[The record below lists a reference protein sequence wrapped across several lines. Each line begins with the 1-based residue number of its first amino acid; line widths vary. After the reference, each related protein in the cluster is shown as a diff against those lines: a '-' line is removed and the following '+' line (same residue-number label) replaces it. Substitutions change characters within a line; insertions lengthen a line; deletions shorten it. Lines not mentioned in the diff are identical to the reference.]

1 MQQPMSGQPQGLL
14 QDLLTPINHSWITF
28 PHDEDDSL
36 LASSS
41 SSFMQL
47 ISSSLQPTFQYSET
61 IFPTLPNLENFTQ
74 IYESEYDGIPTS
86 IVSVQ
91 ETCPTMVDSDNKIH
105 ESQQTPAVFSEEK
118 KRKPKKVE
126 GQPSKNLMAERRR
139 RKRLNDRLSMLRSIV
154 PRISKMDRTSIL
166 GDTIEYMKDLL
177 DKIHNIDPDS
187 NSMNFLG
194 SISQSQARNPTK
206 FEVERRNVDTRVE
219 ICCSTRPGLVLS
231 LLNTFDALGLDI
243 QQCVISSFSDFSIQA
258 SCSEAMENRAMTSSE
273 EIKQILYRNA
283 GYGGRCL

>member
-177 DKIHNIDPDS
+177 DKIHNINPDS

-231 LLNTFDALGLDI
+231 MLNTFDALGLDI

>member
-86 IVSVQ
+86 MVSVK

-118 KRKPKKVE
+118 KRKSKKVE

-177 DKIHNIDPDS
+177 DKIHNINPDS

-231 LLNTFDALGLDI
+231 MLNTFDALGLDI

-258 SCSEAMENRAMTSSE
+258 SCSEAVENRAMTSSE

>member
-177 DKIHNIDPDS
+177 DKIHNINPDS

-231 LLNTFDALGLDI
+231 MLNTFDALGLDI

-258 SCSEAMENRAMTSSE
+258 SCSEAVENRAMTSSE